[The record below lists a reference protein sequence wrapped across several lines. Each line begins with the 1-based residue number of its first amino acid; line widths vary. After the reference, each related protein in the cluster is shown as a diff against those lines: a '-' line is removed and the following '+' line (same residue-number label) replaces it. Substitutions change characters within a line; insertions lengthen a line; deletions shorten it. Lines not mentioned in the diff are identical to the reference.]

1 MIDTTVGGL
10 TSNSYITVSEADSII
25 TASGL
30 STTYWQDLSTNQ
42 SLRITGTVAGP
53 FAPLS
58 GTSDKMLLAVGE
70 DGEDQEVTITYEGDE
85 VSAEALCALLND
97 QVSGFTFS
105 PNSDST
111 LSISVTEPTDT
122 LYIKVTD
129 MSAYS
134 VLGIPSGTYIDE
146 VTSVKEFLLQLSAQ
160 LVGYLSLRG
169 GRYDIDQVLDFPRII
184 RSSDAEN
191 DPYIPEQVKEA
202 QALLACL
209 VVLPN
214 FMKQVDL
221 SNSILLPAAIQNAVV
236 SQVKVAGIM
245 DVKTDTSASANT
257 GTTGTTNFL
266 ESIGNVFALPI
277 YLRMKPFISQIR
289 GGSLQPPTRI
299 SDDYLVN
306 LLEDYGYDR

>member
-134 VLGIPSGTYIDE
+134 VLGIPSGTYID
-146 VTSVKEFLLQLSAQ
+146 
-160 LVGYLSLRG
+160 
-169 GRYDIDQVLDFPRII
+169 
-184 RSSDAEN
+184 
-191 DPYIPEQVKEA
+191 
-202 QALLACL
+202 
-209 VVLPN
+209 
-214 FMKQVDL
+214 
-221 SNSILLPAAIQNAVV
+221 
-236 SQVKVAGIM
+236 
-245 DVKTDTSASANT
+245 
-257 GTTGTTNFL
+257 
-266 ESIGNVFALPI
+266 
-277 YLRMKPFISQIR
+277 
-289 GGSLQPPTRI
+289 
-299 SDDYLVN
+299 
-306 LLEDYGYDR
+306 